1 MRIIGRK
8 VEGKADRREPFVQFS
23 IILYDKQKQKP
34 THSHAL
40 TRNKKRRS
48 KNFTEIMFD
57 GKNK

>member
-8 VEGKADRREPFVQFS
+8 VEGKADRREAFVQFS
-23 IILYDKQKQKP
+23 IIIYDKQKQKP

-40 TRNKKRRS
+40 TRNKK

>member
-8 VEGKADRREPFVQFS
+8 VGGKADRREAFVQFS

-40 TRNKKRRS
+40 TRNKK
-48 KNFTEIMFD
+48 NFTEIMFD

>member
-8 VEGKADRREPFVQFS
+8 VEGKADRREAFVQFS

-40 TRNKKRRS
+40 TRNKKKTLLKS
-48 KNFTEIMFD
+48 CSMAKTNKN
-57 GKNK
+57 

>member
-8 VEGKADRREPFVQFS
+8 VEGKADRREAFVQFS
-23 IILYDKQKQKP
+23 IIQYDKQKQKP

-40 TRNKKRRS
+40 TRNKK

>member
-8 VEGKADRREPFVQFS
+8 VEGEADRREAFVQFS

-48 KNFTEIMFD
+48 KY
-57 GKNK
+57 

>member
-8 VEGKADRREPFVQFS
+8 VEGKADRREAFVQFS

-40 TRNKKRRS
+40 TRNKK
-48 KNFTEIMFD
+48 K
-57 GKNK
+57 KLY